1 MGRRRTVPV
10 HADHSASISCRQ
22 CGQADAPATT
32 GASHAGQRRP
42 STPSVTAVVRDALAG
57 ATVAVVGV
65 FLTVAVVLDPLGI
78 DSMTVGALVGPVDA
92 FVRSHRRARSRG
104 DGARATSE

>member
-1 MGRRRTVPV
+1 
-10 HADHSASISCRQ
+10 
-22 CGQADAPATT
+22 
-32 GASHAGQRRP
+32 
-42 STPSVTAVVRDALAG
+42 VTAVVRDALAG

-65 FLTVAVVLDPLGI
+65 LLTVAVVLDPLGI